1 VQIHE
6 ERRSEPRS
14 ELHRIWNVSV
24 ESELVGHRMAQV
36 LDYSPSGM
44 RLAVD
49 GVAELKAGER
59 LEIHYPGTN
68 FSYVT
73 TVAWCRQKHRKT
85 IVAARLVS
93 SSTPV
98 GEAC

>member
-1 VQIHE
+1 MQIHE
-6 ERRSEPRS
+6 ERRLEPRS

-24 ESELVGHRMAQV
+24 ESEIVGHRMAQV

-49 GVAELKAGER
+49 GVAALKAGER

-73 TVAWCRQKHRKT
+73 TVAWCRQKHHKT
-85 IVAARLVS
+85 LIGARLVATC
-93 SSTPV
+93 TPL
-98 GEAC
+98 GETC